1 MMMEMELSETKQRI
15 LSGALTCFIE
25 HGVEATRIADIR
37 RASGISV
44 GSIYHHFGNKDAIV
58 VALFLS
64 GMRGHSEMQEQ
75 ALAATSSAEEGVKT
89 IVRCYIDWITDNPD
103 WARFVFRY
111 RSLVENSGLA
121 EQNEAHKR
129 SHFRRLKEWFSP
141 YVNEGYIRKLPIEVY
156 HSLIIGPSQDFALRW
171 LRGET
176 RSALSDYR
184 EIYAEA
190 AWLSV
195 KCTEK
200 R

>member
-1 MMMEMELSETKQRI
+1 MMLEMELSETKQKI

-64 GMRGHSEMQEQ
+64 GMRDHSQRQEM
-75 ALAATSSAEEGVKT
+75 ALAGVDSAEEGVKT

-111 RSLVENSGLA
+111 RSLVENSDLA
-121 EQNEAHKR
+121 ERNEAHKR
-129 SHFRRLKEWFSP
+129 SHFKRLKAWFEP
-141 YVNEGYIRKLPIEVY
+141 YIRAGDIRKLPVEVY

-176 RSALSDYR
+176 KSALSDYR
-184 EIYAEA
+184 EIYAES

-195 KCTEK
+195 HCAKAH
-200 R
+200 